1 MAADADIPFA
11 DNSTIDLPIALG
23 LRTAAAPIMA
33 GALERLALDDVRLA
47 DVHCQPDNTAIAI
60 VAEHLVIPVE
70 LSPAG
75 IVVTARPLRGRGS
88 SWE

>member
-1 MAADADIPFA
+1 MAADANIPFG
-11 DNSTIDLPIALG
+11 DNSTIALPFALC
-23 LRTAAAPIMA
+23 LRTAAAPITA

-47 DVHCQPDNTAIAI
+47 DVQCQPDNTAIAI
-60 VAEHLVIPVE
+60 IAEHLVIPVE

-75 IVVTARPLRGRGS
+75 IVVTARPLRRGS